1 MERRGPL
8 VYYVATIVMCF
19 HGVCTQFESVPYAK
33 NVSADNCQRMLLY
46 TFQTQAGPYFDK
58 IIDFDKDKPEDLTI
72 QYAGCDTT
80 QRTPEDS
87 NEWRITPDVNPELIV
102 PNQND
107 LRWQQE
113 QGDRI

>member
-1 MERRGPL
+1 MPL
-8 VYYVATIVMCF
+8 VYYVATLVMCL

-113 QGDRI
+113 QGDKI

>member
-1 MERRGPL
+1 
-8 VYYVATIVMCF
+8 
-19 HGVCTQFESVPYAK
+19 
-33 NVSADNCQRMLLY
+33 MLLY